1 MVKTSTS
8 INQMNNYLS
17 PQIINF
23 NKDTTW
29 GMGNTAL
36 GLEWAHKCGGIDQ
49 LISQL
54 TTDT

>member
-1 MVKTSTS
+1 MKRSITLMVKTSTS

-36 GLEWAHKCGGIDQ
+36 GLE
-49 LISQL
+49 
-54 TTDT
+54 